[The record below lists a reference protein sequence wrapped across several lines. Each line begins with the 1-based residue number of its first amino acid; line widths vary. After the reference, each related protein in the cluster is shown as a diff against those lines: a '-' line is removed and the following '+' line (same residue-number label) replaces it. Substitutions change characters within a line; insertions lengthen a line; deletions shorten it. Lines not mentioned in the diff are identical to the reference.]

1 MEVSETMSDSGHDG
15 PVGAIDSAIGDPDG
29 FDISVSWTDRIVVLS
44 VFGSLDMESAPQLSE
59 SIGNALVNEPAAI
72 LVDLSGVEF
81 LASAGMTVLVA
92 AKERTRD
99 AVNFGVVADG
109 PAIGRPMRLVGLDKE
124 LTMYSDV
131 DSALAAMSTA

>member
-1 MEVSETMSDSGHDG
+1 MSNSGHDG
-15 PVGAIDSAIGDPDG
+15 PVGAIDSTTDG

-59 SIGNALVNEPAAI
+59 SIGNALANEPGAI

-81 LASAGMTVLVA
+81 LASAGMTVLVTA
-92 AKERTRD
+92 NEQTRD
-99 AVNFGVVADG
+99 AVPFGVVADG

-131 DSALAAMSTA
+131 DSALAAMSSA